1 MKQSLAPNNKMKSLI
16 YPLIRFYH
24 SLPIRAKMWHRS
36 FLIWRHKH
44 LNNRQFI
51 LLLSILMGVSSGL
64 LAVALKKAVHF
75 IQSLLEPDKLN
86 SYENYLYLIY
96 PAIGIII
103 TVLIVKYLIKRRV
116 GHGIPSTLYA
126 ISKKNSNLSFS
137 AIYAPILTSMITV
150 GFGGSVGLE
159 GPTVGASSAIGSNYA
174 RLGRMNYKTTT
185 LLLGCGAASAMSGIF
200 HAPIAAIVFALEVIM
215 LDLTAGSLIP
225 LLLASVSATLTS
237 TFLLGNEVLFDIEL
251 TEIFSFGD
259 LPFYGLLG
267 VFTGLL
273 SVYFCKTYWSIE
285 SVFEKFGSQTKK
297 IVVGSSVLGLLL
309 FLFPPLYGEGFGAIT
324 SLLNG
329 DEYALLEGSF
339 FYQWKS
345 QLWVL
350 VAFLFATVFLK
361 AVATAVTLGAGG
373 IGGTFAPSLF
383 MGSVFGFSFAKL
395 LNSFGWF
402 NLSEKNFALVGMG
415 GVVAGILHAP
425 LTGLFLIAEITGGYD
440 LVIPLMLTA
449 AISFLTSKYFNPHSL
464 YTMQLAKRGEL
475 ITHDKD
481 KAVLTL
487 MNLQAEVEND
497 FSTVSPQDSLRIL
510 VKTVSKSKRNIF
522 PVVNQSRGLEGIVFL
537 DDIREIMFQPEKYDE
552 IFVNEIMRDFPAS
565 ISSKDHMDLVMNKF
579 NQSGAW
585 NLPVIDNGK
594 YTGFV
599 SKSKLFNAYRK
610 VLQDFSDE

>member
-1 MKQSLAPNNKMKSLI
+1 MKRLI
-16 YPLIRFYH
+16 LSIIRFYH
-24 SLPIRAKMWHRS
+24 ALPAKGKVAHRQ
-36 FLIWRHKH
+36 FLVWRHKH
-44 LNNRQFI
+44 LNNRQFVLI
-51 LLLSILMGVSSGL
+51 LSILIGFSSGL
-64 LAVALKKAVHF
+64 LAVALKNAVHF
-75 IQSLLEPDKLN
+75 IQSMLEPNKLN
-86 SYENYLYLIY
+86 TYENYLYLIY

-103 TVLIVKYLIKRRV
+103 TVLIVRFFIKRRV

-126 ISKKNSNLSFS
+126 ISKKNSNVPFS
-137 AIYAPILTSMITV
+137 ATYASILTSMVTV

-185 LLLGCGAASAMSGIF
+185 LLLGCGADSAMSGIF

-237 TFLLGNEVLFDIEL
+237 TFMLGNEVLFDIEL
-251 TEIFSFGD
+251 TEIFSFND
-259 LPFYGLLG
+259 LPFYCILG

-273 SVYFCKTYWSIE
+273 SIYFCKTYWYIE
-285 SVFEKFGSQTKK
+285 SAFEKFASQTKK
-297 IVVGSSVLGLLL
+297 IIIGSSVLGLLL
-309 FLFPPLYGEGFGAIT
+309 FLFPPLYGEGFGAIK
-324 SLLNG
+324 SLLHG
-329 DEYALLEGSF
+329 DEYALMQGSF
-339 FYQWKS
+339 FYEWKS

-350 VAFLFATVFLK
+350 LLFLFSIVFLK
-361 AVATAVTLGAGG
+361 SIATAVTLGAGG
-373 IGGTFAPSLF
+373 IGGIFAPSLF
-383 MGSVFGFSFAKL
+383 IGSVFGFSFSKL
-395 LNSFGWF
+395 INSLGWF

-415 GVVAGILHAP
+415 GVIAGILHAP

-464 YTMQLAKRGEL
+464 YTMQLAKKGEL

-487 MNLQAEVEND
+487 MNLQAEVEKD
-497 FSTVSPQDSLRIL
+497 FSSVSPKDSLRSL
-510 VKTVSKSKRNIF
+510 VKTVSNSKRNIF
-522 PVVNQSRGLEGIVFL
+522 PVVNDNFELEGVVLL
-537 DDIREIMFQPEKYDE
+537 DDIRQIMFQPDQYYEV
-552 IFVNEIMRDFPAS
+552 FVNEIMRDFPTS
-565 ISSKDHMDLVMNKF
+565 ISSKDHMDKVMEKF
-579 NQSGAW
+579 NNSGAW
-585 NLPVIDNGK
+585 NLPVIDDGK
-594 YTGFV
+594 YIGFV

>member
-1 MKQSLAPNNKMKSLI
+1 MKSLI
-16 YPLIRFYH
+16 YSLVRLYH
-24 SLPIRAKMWHRS
+24 SIPAKAKVAHRG
-36 FLIWRHKH
+36 FLVWRHKH
-44 LNNRQFI
+44 LNNRQFVMI
-51 LLLSILMGVSSGL
+51 LSVLIGFSAGMV
-64 LAVALKKAVHF
+64 AVVLKNTVHF
-75 IQSLLEPDKLN
+75 IQSLLESTKTN
-86 SYENYLYLIY
+86 NYENYLYLIY
-96 PAIGIII
+96 PAIGIVI
-103 TVLIVKYLIKRRV
+103 TVLIIRFFIKRRV

-126 ISKKNSNLSFS
+126 ISKKNSQVPFS
-137 AIYAPILTSMITV
+137 ATYASIITSMITV

-237 TFLLGNEVLFDIEL
+237 TFMLGNEVLFDIEI
-251 TEIFSFGD
+251 TEMFSFGD

-273 SVYFCKTYWSIE
+273 SIYFCKTYWSIE
-285 SVFEKFGSQTKK
+285 RSFEKFGSQIKK
-297 IVVGSSVLGLLL
+297 IIIGSSVLGLLL
-309 FLFPPLYGEGFGAIT
+309 FLFPPLYGEGFGAIK
-324 SLLNG
+324 SLLAG
-329 DEYALLEGSF
+329 DEYALMEGSF
-339 FYQWKS
+339 FYDFKS

-350 VAFLFATVFLK
+350 LLFLFAIVFLK
-361 AVATAVTLGAGG
+361 SIATAVTLGAGG
-373 IGGTFAPSLF
+373 IGGIFAPSLF
-383 MGSVFGFSFAKL
+383 IGSVFGFSFSKL
-395 LNSFGWF
+395 VNSLGWF

-487 MNLQAEVEND
+487 MNLKAEVEND
-497 FSTVSPQDSLRIL
+497 FSTISPNDSLRDL
-510 VKTVSKSKRNIF
+510 VKIVSKSKRNIF
-522 PVVNQSRGLEGIVFL
+522 PVVNVQKGLEGVVYL
-537 DDIREIMFQPEKYDE
+537 DDIRQIMFDPNQYDE
-552 IFVNEIMRDFPAS
+552 VFVNEIMRDFPAF
-565 ISSKDHMDLVMNKF
+565 ISSKDHMDLVMEKF
-579 NQSGAW
+579 NKTGAW
-585 NLPVIDNGK
+585 NLPVIDDEK
-594 YTGFV
+594 YLGFV

-610 VLQDFSDE
+610 VLQNFSDE

>member
-1 MKQSLAPNNKMKSLI
+1 MKAVI
-16 YPLIRFYH
+16 YSVVRLYH
-24 SLPIRAKMWHRS
+24 SLPVKAKVLHRK

-44 LNNRQFI
+44 LNNRQFV
-51 LLLSILMGVSSGL
+51 LLLSILIGFSSGL
-64 LAVALKKAVHF
+64 VAVILKNAVHF
-75 IQSLLEPDKLN
+75 IQSQLEPNKLN
-86 SYENYLYLIY
+86 TYENYLYLIY

-103 TVLIVKYLIKRRV
+103 TVLVVRYFVKKRI
-116 GHGIPSTLYA
+116 GHGIPATLYA
-126 ISKKNSNLSFS
+126 ISKKNSNIPFS
-137 AIYAPILTSMITV
+137 STYASIITSMITV

-200 HAPIAAIVFALEVIM
+200 LAPIAAIVFALEVIM

-225 LLLASVSATLTS
+225 LLLASVTATLTS
-237 TFLLGNEVLFDIEL
+237 SFMLGNEVLFDVTL
-251 TEIFSFGD
+251 TEVFSFSD

-273 SVYFCKTYWSIE
+273 SIYFCKTYWSIE
-285 SVFEKFGSQTKK
+285 KAFEKFGSQTKK
-297 IVVGSSVLGLLL
+297 IVIGSSILGLLL
-309 FLFPPLYGEGFGAIT
+309 FLFPPLYGEGFGAIK

-329 DEYALLEGSF
+329 DEYALMEGSF
-339 FYQWKS
+339 FYDFKS

-350 VAFLFATVFLK
+350 LLFLFAIVFLK
-361 AVATAVTLGAGG
+361 SIATAVTLGAGG
-373 IGGTFAPSLF
+373 IGGIFAPSLF
-383 MGSVFGFSFAKL
+383 IGSVFGFSFSKL
-395 LNSFGWF
+395 INALGWF
-402 NLSEKNFALVGMG
+402 NLSEKNFTLVGMG
-415 GVVAGILHAP
+415 GVIAGILHAP
-425 LTGLFLIAEITGGYD
+425 LTALFLIAEITGGYD

-464 YTMQLAKRGEL
+464 YTLQLAKRGEL

-487 MNLQAEVEND
+487 MNLQAEVEKD
-497 FSTVSPQDSLRIL
+497 FSPISPEDNLGKL
-510 VKTVSKSKRNIF
+510 VKVVSKSKRNIF
-522 PVVNQSRGLEGIVFL
+522 PVVNENGKLEGVVFL
-537 DDIREIMFQPEKYDE
+537 DDIRQMMFEPDRYEE

-565 ISSKDHMDLVMNKF
+565 ISSQDNMDLVMDKF
-579 NQSGAW
+579 NQTGAW

-594 YTGFV
+594 YVGFV

-610 VLQDFSDE
+610 VLQNFSDE